1 MIAETTAEL
10 RVAPFRHTTRAN
22 LVCDETA
29 DLLLSWCENE
39 APWKLRIASFYEQWE
54 LHLDN
59 NVLPLHLQAIV
70 SDETVC
76 RLMEVMLKPIAQ
88 RPLSLVE
95 VTAHKLVP
103 GQTIGVHND
112 YIGDE
117 ETHRL
122 LIQVNRGWSVKNG
135 GVLLLFGSAQ
145 PGDVRRAVKPS
156 HRSGFAF
163 EISPNSFH
171 AVSRMVSG
179 ERYTLVYSFRVAA
192 EK

>member
-1 MIAETTAEL
+1 MIAEATAEL
-10 RVAPFRHTTRAN
+10 RVSPFRHTTRAN

-29 DLLLSWCENE
+29 DALLGWCENG

-54 LHLDN
+54 LHLGTD
-59 NVLPLHLQAIV
+59 VLPAHLQAIV
-70 SDETVC
+70 SDETVS
-76 RLMEVMLKPIAQ
+76 LLTEVMLKPMVQ
-88 RPLSLVE
+88 KSLKLVE

-103 GQTIGVHND
+103 GQTIGIHND
-112 YIGDE
+112 YIGDD

-122 LIQVNRGWSVKNG
+122 LIQLNRGWTVQNG

-145 PGDVRRAVKPS
+145 PGDVCRAVKPS

-171 AVSRMVSG
+171 AVSRMEAG
-179 ERYTLVYSFRVAA
+179 ERYTLVYSFRAA
-192 EK
+192 A

>member
-1 MIAETTAEL
+1 MIAEATADL
-10 RVAPFRHTTRAN
+10 GISPFCHTTKAN
-22 LVCDETA
+22 LVSDETA
-29 DLLLSWCENE
+29 DGLLRWCENE

-54 LHLDN
+54 LHLDTD
-59 NVLPLHLQAIV
+59 VLPHHLKEIV

-76 RLMEVMLKPIAQ
+76 RLVDVMLKPIVQ
-88 RPLSLVE
+88 KSLNLVE

-103 GQTIGVHND
+103 GQTIGIHND

-122 LIQVNRGWSVKNG
+122 LIQLNRNWNVESG
-135 GVLLLFGSAQ
+135 GVLLLFGSDQ
-145 PGDVRRAVKPS
+145 PDDIRRAVKPA

-179 ERYTLVYSFRVAA
+179 ERYTLVYSFRAA
-192 EK
+192 S